1 MRVAEAAVAALR
13 QHGALADLGEI
24 GEQGLVVLVEH
35 LGADRDLQDHVGRGR
50 ARAVRAHAVAAGLGL
65 EVLLV
70 AVVDQ
75 RVEAVDAFDDDVAAA
90 SAVAAIRP
98 AELDEFLA
106 PERDAAGA
114 AVAGADVDLGLV
126 EKLHGIR
133 WLRRETRVPHT

>member
-1 MRVAEAAVAALR
+1 MRVAEPAVAALR

-24 GEQGLVVLVEH
+24 REQRRVVLVEH
-35 LGADRDLQDHVGRGR
+35 LGADRHLEHHVGRRR
-50 ARAVRAHAVAAGLGL
+50 AGAVCAHAVAAGLRL

-75 RVEAVDAFDDDVAAA
+75 RIEPVDALGHHIAATPPVAAVRA
-90 SAVAAIRP
+90 

-114 AVAGADVDLGLV
+114 AVAGADENLGLV
-126 EKLHGIR
+126 EKLH
-133 WLRRETRVPHT
+133 